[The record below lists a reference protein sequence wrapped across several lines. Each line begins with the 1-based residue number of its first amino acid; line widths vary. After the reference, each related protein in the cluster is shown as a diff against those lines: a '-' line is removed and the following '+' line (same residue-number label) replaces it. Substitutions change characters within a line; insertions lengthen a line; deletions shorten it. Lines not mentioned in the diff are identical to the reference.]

1 MRGIKGRL
9 AAVARSALF
18 CCRAG
23 AYSIFAGRQT
33 GAVFFCVCTD
43 FATKKLLLAKVDTKF
58 FSVIY
63 FQLLKRNTKCD
74 ALTVSF

>member
-1 MRGIKGRL
+1 MRVPRFFAAERGRMVFL
-9 AAVARSALF
+9 RGGRRAL
-18 CCRAG
+18 
-23 AYSIFAGRQT
+23 
-33 GAVFFCVCTD
+33 FFCVCTD

-74 ALTVSF
+74 VLTVSF

>member
-1 MRGIKGRL
+1 MRVPRFFAAARERPVFLRGGR
-9 AAVARSALF
+9 RAL
-18 CCRAG
+18 
-23 AYSIFAGRQT
+23 
-33 GAVFFCVCTD
+33 FFCVCTD

-74 ALTVSF
+74 VLTVSF